1 MLCSPS
7 ETEIGII
14 RKRVQPLVNKIRFA
28 SLNEQIEK
36 INSSIRRTYK
46 FNQAQKIIRKAVAAF
61 PNELALAMSG
71 GKDSLVTLHL
81 ALKVDP
87 RIPVI
92 FNNTTVE
99 FPETIKFVTKL
110 AEDWEF
116 DLHVTKPQVPFFE
129 AIKSRGWATHDNRWC
144 CAPYKDEPAFEFIVK
159 EKISAEITGTTRTE
173 SIYRRSLT
181 PFRMPKKNPYI
192 MRINPIYDWNE
203 WEVWAYI
210 RQNKLPYN
218 PLYDLGYRRIGC
230 WCCPI
235 NGWTHYRRL
244 KKTHPRMYDFLSN
257 FVPKHPALR
266 MLLTDKTKSMSG
278 MPRSNRIAMKEP
290 CRTEI
295 GGRPVKTCDVF
306 GHFFK
311 NGLCFRCGKPAPS

>member
-1 MLCSPS
+1 MSCSPS
-7 ETEIGII
+7 ATEIEII
-14 RKRVQPLVNKIRFA
+14 RKRVRPLVNKIRFV

-46 FNQAQKIIRKAVAAF
+46 FNQAQKIIRKAVATF
-61 PNELALAMSG
+61 PNQLALALSG

-81 ALKVDP
+81 ALRVDP

-110 AEDWEF
+110 AEDWSF
-116 DLHVTKPQVPFFE
+116 DLHVTKPQVPFFA

-144 CAPYKDEPAFEFIVK
+144 CGPYKDEPAFEFIVK
-159 EKISAEITGTTRTE
+159 EKIAAEITGTTRTE

-181 PFRMPKKNPYI
+181 PFRMPKKDPYI

-244 KKTHPRMYDFLSN
+244 RKTHPRMYDFLSK
-257 FVPKHPALR
+257 FVPEHPAICKLSAW
-266 MLLTDKTKSMSG
+266 KSK
-278 MPRSNRIAMKEP
+278 PAARNEP
-290 CRTEI
+290 CKTEVN
-295 GGRPVKTCDVF
+295 RRLVKTCDIF
-306 GHFFK
+306 GHFYR
-311 NGLCFRCGKPAPS
+311 NGFCFRCSEAAPSLREGSN